1 MDIRLVGSETSCK
14 QLHVHTLEALTILG
28 LSESVSLEIVQD
40 EQYAKDLGITQDP
53 ALCIE
58 ESSIDFRDMIFE

>member
-1 MDIRLVGSETSCK
+1 MDIRLVGSEGACK
-14 QLHVHTLEALTILG
+14 ELHKNTLEALAALG